1 MVNKKGV
8 REGFIYKNPD
18 SGRDWRQEENR
29 ENRNDRGWDDWM
41 ASQIQWT
48 WVWVNSGSW
57 WWQGGLAC
65 CSLLGHKESDRTERL
80 NWTEVKRGFHLQNV
94 KRKVW
99 HIHNWTRSVV
109 MYKTRESTNES
120 FKGREGPFE
129 KGHLE
134 SFHEGHIWGLKR
146 LDKILKVGG
155 RRIKACRIGGSSK
168 GY

>member
-1 MVNKKGV
+1 MCK
-8 REGFIYKNPD
+8 RGFHLQTPWFWERLKA
-18 SGRDWRQEENR
+18 GGEQR
-29 ENRNDRGWDDWM
+29 NRNNRGWDDWR
-41 ASQIQWT
+41 ASPIQWT
-48 WVWVNSGSW
+48 WVWRNSGSW

-65 CSLLGHKESDRTERL
+65 CSPWGHKESDMTELL

-120 FKGREGPFE
+120 FKGREGPFD

-134 SFHEGHIWGLKR
+134 SFHEGRIWGLKR

-155 RRIKACRIGGSSK
+155 RRIKACRIEGSSK